1 MGNRITAIRWAKLF
15 RELGYPTVI
24 LNEYDRERCDALIAL
39 HAVKSFASVA
49 RYRTMHPQLRI
60 AIAITGTDV
69 AGDPTVFRKCLE
81 LSDRVITLQSA
92 TASILPR
99 NVRSKVRVIEQSF
112 AAPRLLP
119 VPLVGTFDVCVIGHL
134 RDVKD
139 PFLLA
144 RALRLL
150 PEQSKIRGQHIGG
163 ILTPD
168 MRLEAIEQMRAV
180 PRYRWFGELP
190 RHRTIRAMARCRL
203 LVVTSKSEGGPSVV
217 SEALAC
223 GVPILSTRVTGV
235 TGILGNDYP
244 GLYDVGDAVALADLL
259 RRSET
264 DAAFYESL
272 TRACT
277 ARKYLVSP
285 TRERATWKTL
295 FDEWWR
301 SGE

>member
-1 MGNRITAIRWAKLF
+1 MF

-24 LNEYDRERCDALIAL
+24 LNEYDHERCDALIAL

-49 RYRTMHPQLRI
+49 RYRAMHPQFRI
-60 AIAITGTDV
+60 AVAITGTDM
-69 AGDPTVFRKCLE
+69 AGDPTIFRKCLE
-81 LSDRVITLQSA
+81 LSNRVVTLQSA
-92 TASILPR
+92 TASLLPK

-112 AAPRLLP
+112 TAPRLLP
-119 VPLVGTFDVCVIGHL
+119 KPREGTFDVCAIGHL

-144 RALRLL
+144 RALQLL
-150 PEQSKIRGQHIGG
+150 PEQSKIRGRHIGG

-168 MRLEAIEQMRAV
+168 MRLKAIEQMRAV

-190 RHRTIRAMARCRL
+190 RHRTIRAMASCRL

-223 GVPILSTRVTGV
+223 DVPILSTRVAGV
-235 TGILGNDYP
+235 MGILGNDYP
-244 GLYDVGDAVALADLL
+244 GLYDIGDAEALAELL
-259 RRSET
+259 QRCDT

-272 TRACT
+272 KRACA

-285 TRERATWKTL
+285 PRERATWKTL

-301 SGE
+301 SDE